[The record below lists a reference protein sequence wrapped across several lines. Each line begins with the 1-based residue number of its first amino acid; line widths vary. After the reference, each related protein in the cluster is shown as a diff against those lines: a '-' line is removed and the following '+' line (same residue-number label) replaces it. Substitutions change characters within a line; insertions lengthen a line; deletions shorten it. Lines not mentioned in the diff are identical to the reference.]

1 MSKTIKIGLTGG
13 MGAGKSLVLNLLA
26 QRGIQSLQTDGLG
39 HQVLKKPEIKDLLI
53 KKFGNSVVGKNET
66 IDRNRLARVVFQDPK
81 RQKTLGKILHPVIRQ
96 EVKKWVLKQEKK
108 SRPIVIVE
116 VPLLFENGFYRFFD
130 KTLSV
135 SASWNIRKKR
145 LLKKGWDLKE
155 IRRRER
161 FQWPQAR
168 KNRKADWVIYNDG
181 GRKELKESVDRWF
194 DDLQRTRDVF

>member
-26 QRGIQSLQTDGLG
+26 QRGIQSLQTDGIG
-39 HQVLKKPEIKDLLI
+39 HQVLKKRAIIDRLA
-53 KKFGNSVVGKNET
+53 KKFGHSVVGKNRS
-66 IDRNRLARVVFQDPK
+66 IDRVRLAKVVFQDPK
-81 RQKTLGKILHPVIRQ
+81 RQKTLGKILHPSIRQ
-96 EVKKWVLKQEKK
+96 EVKKWVSKQEKK
-108 SRPIVIVE
+108 SCPIVIVE

-145 LLKKGWDLKE
+145 LLKRGWNLDE

-161 FQWPQAR
+161 FQWPQTR

-181 GRKELKESVDRWF
+181 DRKELKESVDRWLG
-194 DDLQRTRDVF
+194 DLQRIRKIF